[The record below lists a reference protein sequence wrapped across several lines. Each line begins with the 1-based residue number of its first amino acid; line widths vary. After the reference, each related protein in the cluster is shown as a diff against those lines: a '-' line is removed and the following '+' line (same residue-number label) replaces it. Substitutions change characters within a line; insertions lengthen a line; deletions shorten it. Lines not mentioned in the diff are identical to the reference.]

1 MHHMVPVGGW
11 GRIVGALAK
20 GGGGGEAFITQQH
33 SLPTPKLS
41 LTALLWQQRMV
52 VKPMLFK
59 TQQLAV
65 HKLGVP
71 LTASNL
77 NSVTYFYNHN
87 SLKILYIC

>member
-1 MHHMVPVGGW
+1 MHHMHMVPGGGW
-11 GRIVGALAK
+11 GCIVGAPAK
-20 GGGGGEAFITQQH
+20 GGGGFHHQQH
-33 SLPTPKLS
+33 SLPMPNLS

-65 HKLGVP
+65 HKLRVP

-77 NSVTYFYNHN
+77 NSVTCFYNHN